1 MLRPTAIK
9 VFSQEDY
16 TLRIIFDNGEE
27 KIFDVKPYIKGN
39 WYGELLFKYQNIEK
53 RDSTIDIEKSDR
65 YKKRGENDLVSHF
78 PTRFFCPE
86 GTGWFA
92 GEAILVR

>member
-65 YKKRGENDLVSHF
+65 YKKRVGK
-78 PTRFFCPE
+78 
-86 GTGWFA
+86 
-92 GEAILVR
+92 